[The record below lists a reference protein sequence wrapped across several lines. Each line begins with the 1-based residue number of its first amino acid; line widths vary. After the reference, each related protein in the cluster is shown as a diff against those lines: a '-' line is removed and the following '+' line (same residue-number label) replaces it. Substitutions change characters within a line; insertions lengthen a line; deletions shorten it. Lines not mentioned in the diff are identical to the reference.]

1 MAYDMYRYRQ
11 KVSPFV
17 LAAAAVCALCTGDTV
32 YALRA
37 VCLVCFAFAMSVCA
51 CRNDVLETA
60 LLSEHDDAAER
71 DMLALESTRHLLE
84 NQDNMILTATYA
96 ERNRIAR
103 EIHDSVGHMLTRS
116 ILQTGAISVVNQ
128 DERLK
133 GPITQLK
140 DTLDTAMNSMRTSV
154 HDLHDESVD
163 MKTAI
168 TDITSGITGFDVS
181 LDYDM
186 GIDIPKDVKYSFI
199 NITREAVNNAVKHS
213 NGNILRIELREH
225 PAFYR
230 LAISDN
236 GTDIHMNSDGM
247 GLANIRER
255 VRLLD
260 GILEIS
266 TDKGFKILTTVMKK

>member
-1 MAYDMYRYRQ
+1 M
-11 KVSPFV
+11 
-17 LAAAAVCALCTGDTV
+17 
-32 YALRA
+32 
-37 VCLVCFAFAMSVCA
+37 
-51 CRNDVLETA
+51 
-60 LLSEHDDAAER
+60 
-71 DMLALESTRHLLE
+71 
-84 NQDNMILTATYA
+84 
-96 ERNRIAR
+96 
-103 EIHDSVGHMLTRS
+103 DSFFS

-133 GPITQLK
+133 GPIAQLK

-186 GIDIPKDVKYSFI
+186 GSDIPKDVKYSFI

-247 GLANIRER
+247 GLASIRER
-255 VRLLD
+255 VRLLG